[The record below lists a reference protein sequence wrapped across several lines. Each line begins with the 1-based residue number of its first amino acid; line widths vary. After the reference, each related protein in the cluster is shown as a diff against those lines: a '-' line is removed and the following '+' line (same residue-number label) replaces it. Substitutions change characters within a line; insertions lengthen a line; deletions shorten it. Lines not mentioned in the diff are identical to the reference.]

1 MHIVIAPDSFKESL
15 TALEIANIVK
25 QGFQSVFPD
34 ATFSKIPVADGGEG
48 TLQAIVDA
56 KNGRLVAVE
65 VNDPLQRKVT
75 AHYGLVDND
84 SVAIIEMA
92 TASGLT
98 LLSVDERNPLITT
111 TYGTGEL
118 IRHALDHGARKII
131 LAIGGSATNDG
142 GTGMLQALG
151 AQFLDQN
158 QKPLAAGGAAL
169 QQLHTI
175 DLSNFDTRIQECEF
189 EIACDVD
196 NPLVG
201 ERGAS
206 AIFGPQ
212 KGATEDNVATL
223 DSALDHYADIT
234 TALFNEDHR
243 FAHGAGAAGGMGFAA
258 LAFLKGQLK
267 PGIRIVMDIVNLADA
282 VKNADLVITG
292 EGKIDRQTIF
302 GKTPIGVAKTAKKFG
317 KPVIGIAGSL
327 GHDAYHVH
335 DHGIDAVFTV
345 TQRPETLEKALKDT
359 ADNLLSLSRNI
370 AILYQLGMKTRG

>member
-15 TALEIANIVK
+15 SALEIANIVE
-25 QGFQSVFPD
+25 QGFQSVFPE

-56 KNGRLVAVE
+56 KDGRLVAVE

-75 AHYGLVDND
+75 AHYGLIDND

-98 LLSVDERNPLITT
+98 LLSTHERNPLITT

-118 IRHALDHGARKII
+118 IRHALDHGAKKII

-151 AQFLDQN
+151 AQFLDHN
-158 QKPLAAGGAAL
+158 QQPLSAGGAAL

-175 DLSNFDTRIQECEF
+175 DLSNFDARIQECEF

-212 KGATEDNVATL
+212 KGATEENVQTL
-223 DSALDHYADIT
+223 DSALDHYADIAT
-234 TALFNEDHR
+234 TLFNEDHR
-243 FAHGAGAAGGMGFAA
+243 FARGAGAAGGMGFAA

-267 PGIRIVMDIVNLADA
+267 PGIRIVIDIVNLADA

-327 GHDAYHVH
+327 GHDAHYVH
-335 DHGIDAVFTV
+335 DHGIDTVFTV

>member
-15 TALEIANIVK
+15 SALEIANIIE
-25 QGFQSVFPD
+25 QGFQSVFPE

-56 KNGRLVAVE
+56 KNGRLVAIE

-75 AHYGLVDND
+75 AHYGLVDNN

-98 LLSVDERNPLITT
+98 LLSTDERNPLITT

-118 IRHALDHGARKII
+118 IRHALDHGAKKII

-142 GTGMLQALG
+142 GAGMLQALG
-151 AQFLDQN
+151 AQFLDRN
-158 QKPLAAGGAAL
+158 QQPLSAGGAAL
-169 QQLHTI
+169 QQLQTI
-175 DLSNFDTRIQECEF
+175 DLSNFDVRIQECEF

-212 KGATEDNVATL
+212 KGATEENVQTL
-223 DSALDHYADIT
+223 DSALDHYANIT

-267 PGIRIVMDIVNLADA
+267 PGISIVMDIVNLADA
-282 VKNADLVITG
+282 VKDADLVITG

-327 GHDAYHVH
+327 GYDAYHVH

-359 ADNLLSLSRNI
+359 GNNLLSLSRNI

>member
-15 TALEIANIVK
+15 SALEIANIVE

-56 KNGRLVAVE
+56 KKGRFITVE

-75 AHYGLVDND
+75 AHYGLVDDD

-142 GTGMLQALG
+142 GVGMLQALG
-151 AQFLDQN
+151 AQFLDHN
-158 QKPLAAGGAAL
+158 QQTLSVGGAAL
-169 QQLHTI
+169 QQLHSI
-175 DLSNFDTRIQECEF
+175 DLSNFDPRIQSCEF

-212 KGATEDNVATL
+212 KGATENDVQTL
-223 DSALDHYADIT
+223 DAALDHYADIT

-258 LAFLKGQLK
+258 LVFLKGQLK

-282 VKNADLVITG
+282 VQHADLVITG

-302 GKTPIGVAKTAKKFG
+302 GKTPIGVAKTAKKFN

-327 GHDAYHVH
+327 GQDAYHVH
-335 DHGIDAVFTV
+335 DHGIDAIFTV

-370 AILYQLGMKTRG
+370 ATLYQLGMKTRG

>member
-15 TALEIANIVK
+15 SALEIANIVE
-25 QGFQSVFPD
+25 QGFQSIFPD

-56 KNGRLVAVE
+56 KEGRLVAVE
-65 VNDPLQRKVT
+65 VNNPLQRKVT

-158 QKPLAAGGAAL
+158 QQPLSAGGAAL
-169 QQLHTI
+169 QQLHSI
-175 DLSNFDTRIQECEF
+175 DLSNFDTRLAQCDF

-212 KGATEDNVATL
+212 KGATENDVQTL
-223 DSALDHYADIT
+223 DAALDHYADIT

-267 PGIRIVMDIVNLADA
+267 PGIRIVMDIVNLTDA
-282 VKNADLVITG
+282 VKDADLVITG

>member
-15 TALEIANIVK
+15 TALEIANIVE

-118 IRHALDHGARKII
+118 IRHALDHGAKKII

-151 AQFLDQN
+151 VQFLDQN
-158 QKPLAAGGAAL
+158 QKPLAVGGAAL
-169 QQLHTI
+169 QQLYAI

>member
-15 TALEIANIVK
+15 SALEIANIIE

-56 KNGRLVAVE
+56 KEGRFVAVE
-65 VNDPLQRKVT
+65 VHDPLQRKVT
-75 AHYGLVDND
+75 AHYGLVDD
-84 SVAIIEMA
+84 DAVAIIEMA

-98 LLSVDERNPLITT
+98 LLTTDERNPLITT

-158 QKPLAAGGAAL
+158 QQPLSAGGAAL

-175 DLSNFDTRIQECEF
+175 DLSGFDSRIQSCEF

-212 KGATEDNVATL
+212 KGATEDDVTVL
-223 DSALDHYADIT
+223 DAALDHYADIT
-234 TALFNEDHR
+234 TALLNDDHR

-267 PGIRIVMDIVNLADA
+267 PGIHIVMDIVNLADA
-282 VKNADLVITG
+282 VQNADLVITG
-292 EGKIDRQTIF
+292 EGRIDRQTIF
-302 GKTPIGVAKTAKKFG
+302 GKTPIGVAKTAQRFN

-327 GHDAYHVH
+327 GKDAYYVH
-335 DHGIDAVFTV
+335 DHGIDAIFTV

-359 ADNLLSLSRNI
+359 AENLLSLSRNI
-370 AILYQLGMKTRG
+370 ATLYQLGMKTRG

>member
-15 TALEIANIVK
+15 SALEIANIVE

-56 KNGRLVAVE
+56 KGGRLVAVE

-75 AHYGLVDND
+75 AHYGLVDSD

-98 LLSVDERNPLITT
+98 LLSADERNPLITT

-158 QKPLAAGGAAL
+158 QQPLSAGGAAL
-169 QQLHTI
+169 QQLHSI
-175 DLSNFDTRIQECEF
+175 DLSNFDTRLAQCDF

-196 NPLVG
+196 NPLIG

-212 KGATEDNVATL
+212 KGATENDVQTL
-223 DSALDHYADIT
+223 DAALDHYADIT

-267 PGIRIVMDIVNLADA
+267 PGIRIVMDIVNLAET
-282 VKNADLVITG
+282 VKDADLVITG

-302 GKTPIGVAKTAKKFG
+302 GKTPIGIAKTAKKFG

>member
-15 TALEIANIVK
+15 SALEIANIIE
-25 QGFQSVFPD
+25 QGFQSVFPE
-34 ATFSKIPVADGGEG
+34 ASFSKIPVADGGEG

-56 KNGRLVAVE
+56 KNGRLVAIE

-84 SVAIIEMA
+84 TVAIIEMA

-98 LLSVDERNPLITT
+98 LLSQDERDPLITT

-118 IRHALDHGARKII
+118 IRHALDHGAKKII

-142 GTGMLQALG
+142 GAGMLQALG
-151 AQFLDQN
+151 AQFFDRN
-158 QKPLAAGGAAL
+158 QQPLSAGGAAL

-175 DLSNFDTRIQECEF
+175 DLSNFDVRIQECEF

-212 KGATEDNVATL
+212 KGATEENVQTL
-223 DSALDHYADIT
+223 DSALDHYANIT

-267 PGIRIVMDIVNLADA
+267 PGISIVMDIVNLADA

-327 GHDAYHVH
+327 GDDAHHVH

-345 TQRPETLEKALKDT
+345 TQRPETFHTAEQRRTFELEQSLKKD
-359 ADNLLSLSRNI
+359 LSLG
-370 AILYQLGMKTRG
+370 L

>member
-15 TALEIANIVK
+15 SALEIANIIE
-25 QGFQSVFPD
+25 QSFQSVFPE

-56 KNGRLVAVE
+56 KNGRLVAIE

-75 AHYGLVDND
+75 AHYGLVDNN

-98 LLSVDERNPLITT
+98 LLSQDERDPLITT

-118 IRHALDHGARKII
+118 IRHALDHGAKKII

-142 GTGMLQALG
+142 GAGMLQALG
-151 AQFLDQN
+151 AQFFDRN
-158 QKPLAAGGAAL
+158 QQPLSAGGAAL
-169 QQLHTI
+169 QQLHII
-175 DLSNFDTRIQECEF
+175 DLSNFDVRIQECEF

-212 KGATEDNVATL
+212 KGATEENVQTL
-223 DSALDHYADIT
+223 DSALDHYANIT

-267 PGIRIVMDIVNLADA
+267 PGIGIVMDIVNLADA
-282 VKNADLVITG
+282 VKDADLVITG

-302 GKTPIGVAKTAKKFG
+302 GKTPIGVAKIAKKFG

-335 DHGIDAVFTV
+335 DHGIDAIFTV

-359 ADNLLSLSRNI
+359 GNNLLSLSRNI

>member
-15 TALEIANIVK
+15 SALEIANIIE
-25 QGFQSVFPD
+25 QGFQSVFPE
-34 ATFSKIPVADGGEG
+34 ASFSKIPVADGGEG

-56 KNGRLVAVE
+56 KNGRLVAIE

-75 AHYGLVDND
+75 AHYGLVDNN

-98 LLSVDERNPLITT
+98 LLSTDERDPLITT

-142 GTGMLQALG
+142 GAGMLQALG
-151 AQFLDQN
+151 AQFLDRN
-158 QKPLAAGGAAL
+158 QQPLSAGGAAL
-169 QQLHTI
+169 QQLHII
-175 DLSNFDTRIQECEF
+175 DLSNFDVRIQECEF

-212 KGATEDNVATL
+212 KGATEENVQTL
-223 DSALDHYADIT
+223 DSALDHYANIT

-267 PGIRIVMDIVNLADA
+267 PGISIVMDIVNLANA
-282 VKNADLVITG
+282 VKDADLVITG

-327 GHDAYHVH
+327 GYDAYHVH

-359 ADNLLSLSRNI
+359 GNNLLSLSRNI

>member
-15 TALEIANIVK
+15 SALEIANIVE
-25 QGFQSVFPD
+25 QGFQSVFPE

-98 LLSVDERNPLITT
+98 LLSIDERNPLITT

-118 IRHALDHGARKII
+118 ISHALDHGARKII

-158 QKPLAAGGAAL
+158 QKSLAAGGAAL

-223 DSALDHYADIT
+223 DSALDHYADII